1 MCMKTVLITGAS
13 RGIGASIALEFAKNN
28 YNVVISY
35 NSSKCEGEKVKEYIE
50 KNYKVKCLMVK
61 CDISSEIEV
70 SHMVDLSL
78 KEFGNIDV
86 LINNASVSMDND
98 IMSKSKDE
106 FLRVVEVN
114 LVGTFLVTREVIK
127 KCNVNTIVN
136 ISSTDS
142 TSTYSKLNIDYSCS
156 KAGVNILSKTFSL
169 CYPDIKICTIM
180 PNWVNSET
188 VLSMNSDYLEEEM
201 KRIGQKKLIDKEYVA
216 RKTYEVVVDK
226 FIKNG
231 DIIRIDEGEVL

>member
-1 MCMKTVLITGAS
+1 MKTVLITGAS

-28 YNVVISY
+28 YNVVIGY

-98 IMSKSKDE
+98 IMSKSKDD

-201 KRIGQKKLIDKEYVA
+201 KWIGQKKLIDKEYVA

-231 DIIRIDEGEVL
+231 DIIRIDEGEV

>member
-78 KEFGNIDV
+78 KKFGNIDV

-231 DIIRIDEGEVL
+231 DIIRIDEGEV

>member
-1 MCMKTVLITGAS
+1 MKTVLITGAS

-78 KEFGNIDV
+78 KKFGNIDV

-201 KRIGQKKLIDKEYVA
+201 KRIGQNKLIDKEYVA

-231 DIIRIDEGEVL
+231 DIIRIDEGEV

>member
-1 MCMKTVLITGAS
+1 MKTVLITGAS

-35 NSSKCEGEKVKEYIE
+35 NSSKCEGEKVKEYSE

-127 KCNVNTIVN
+127 KCNVNIIVN

-231 DIIRIDEGEVL
+231 DIIRIDEGEV

>member
-1 MCMKTVLITGAS
+1 MKTVLITGAS
-13 RGIGASIALEFAKNN
+13 RGIGAAIALEFAKNN

-231 DIIRIDEGEVL
+231 DIIRIDEGEV

>member
-1 MCMKTVLITGAS
+1 MKTVLITGAS

-35 NSSKCEGEKVKEYIE
+35 NSSKCEGEEVKEYIE

-114 LVGTFLVTREVIK
+114 LVGTFLVTREIIK

-231 DIIRIDEGEVL
+231 DIIRIDEGEV

>member
-1 MCMKTVLITGAS
+1 MKTVLITGAS
-13 RGIGASIALEFAKNN
+13 RGIGESIALEFAKNN

-231 DIIRIDEGEVL
+231 DIIRIDEGEL

>member
-1 MCMKTVLITGAS
+1 MKTVLITGAS

-28 YNVVISY
+28 YNVVISH

-231 DIIRIDEGEVL
+231 DIIRIDEGEV

>member
-1 MCMKTVLITGAS
+1 MKTVLITGAS
-13 RGIGASIALEFAKNN
+13 RGIGESIALEFAKNN

-216 RKTYEVVVDK
+216 RKTYEVVIDK

-231 DIIRIDEGEVL
+231 DIIRIDEGEV

>member
-28 YNVVISY
+28 YNVVIGY

-127 KCNVNTIVN
+127 KCNVHTIVN

-231 DIIRIDEGEVL
+231 DIIRIDEGEV

>member
-1 MCMKTVLITGAS
+1 MCIKTVLITGAS

-86 LINNASVSMDND
+86 LINNASVCMDND

-231 DIIRIDEGEVL
+231 DIIRIDEGEV

>member
-1 MCMKTVLITGAS
+1 MKTVLITGAS

-226 FIKNG
+226 FIKMV
-231 DIIRIDEGEVL
+231 I

>member
-1 MCMKTVLITGAS
+1 MKTVLITGAS

-78 KEFGNIDV
+78 KKFGNIDV

-231 DIIRIDEGEVL
+231 DIIRIDEGEV

>member
-70 SHMVDLSL
+70 SHMVDLPL

-216 RKTYEVVVDK
+216 KKTYEVVVDK

-231 DIIRIDEGEVL
+231 DIIRIDEGEV

>member
-1 MCMKTVLITGAS
+1 MKTVLITGAS

-106 FLRVVEVN
+106 FLRVVDVN

-231 DIIRIDEGEVL
+231 DIIRIDEGEV

>member
-1 MCMKTVLITGAS
+1 MK
-13 RGIGASIALEFAKNN
+13 
-28 YNVVISY
+28 
-35 NSSKCEGEKVKEYIE
+35 
-50 KNYKVKCLMVK
+50 
-61 CDISSEIEV
+61 SSEIEV

-231 DIIRIDEGEVL
+231 DIIRIDEGEV

>member
-1 MCMKTVLITGAS
+1 MKTVLITGAS

-114 LVGTFLVTREVIK
+114 LVGTFLVTRKVIK

-231 DIIRIDEGEVL
+231 DIIRIDEGEV

>member
-13 RGIGASIALEFAKNN
+13 RGIGESIALEFAKNN

-142 TSTYSKLNIDYSCS
+142 TSTYSKLNIDYSCL

-231 DIIRIDEGEVL
+231 DIIRIDEGEV

>member
-1 MCMKTVLITGAS
+1 MKTVLITGAS

-142 TSTYSKLNIDYSCS
+142 TSTYSKVNIDYSCS

-201 KRIGQKKLIDKEYVA
+201 KRIGQKKLIDKEYVT

-231 DIIRIDEGEVL
+231 DIIRIDEGEV

>member
-127 KCNVNTIVN
+127 KCNVNIIVN

-231 DIIRIDEGEVL
+231 DIIRIDEGEV

>member
-28 YNVVISY
+28 YNVVISH

-231 DIIRIDEGEVL
+231 DIIRIDEGEV

>member
-1 MCMKTVLITGAS
+1 MKTVLITGAS

-169 CYPDIKICTIM
+169 CYPDKKICTIM

-201 KRIGQKKLIDKEYVA
+201 KRIGQNKLIDKEYVA

-231 DIIRIDEGEVL
+231 DIIRIDEGEV

>member
-1 MCMKTVLITGAS
+1 MSDINEKTADIINLCRSAVFCEKGEFYPDKNFGSRIHEAKDNERLMLSFIRMALSKLDGVYVKNVTYIKNDNLIT
-13 RGIGASIALEFAKNN
+13 
-28 YNVVISY
+28 V
-35 NSSKCEGEKVKEYIE
+35 
-50 KNYKVKCLMVK
+50 
-61 CDISSEIEV
+61 
-70 SHMVDLSL
+70 
-78 KEFGNIDV
+78 DV

-231 DIIRIDEGEVL
+231 DIIRIDEGEV

>member
-1 MCMKTVLITGAS
+1 MKTVLITGAS

-70 SHMVDLSL
+70 SHMVDLPL

-201 KRIGQKKLIDKEYVA
+201 KRIGQNKLIDKEYVA

-231 DIIRIDEGEVL
+231 DIIRIDEGEV

>member
-13 RGIGASIALEFAKNN
+13 RGIGSSIALEFAKNN

-231 DIIRIDEGEVL
+231 DIIRIDEGEV

>member
-1 MCMKTVLITGAS
+1 MKTVLITGAS

-28 YNVVISY
+28 YNAVISY

-231 DIIRIDEGEVL
+231 DIIRIDEGEV

>member
-1 MCMKTVLITGAS
+1 MKTVLITGAS

-86 LINNASVSMDND
+86 LINNASVSIDND

-231 DIIRIDEGEVL
+231 DIIRIDEGEV

>member
-1 MCMKTVLITGAS
+1 MKTVLITGAS

-70 SHMVDLSL
+70 SHMVDLPL

-201 KRIGQKKLIDKEYVA
+201 KG
-216 RKTYEVVVDK
+216 
-226 FIKNG
+226 
-231 DIIRIDEGEVL
+231 

>member
-1 MCMKTVLITGAS
+1 MKTVLITGAS

-106 FLRVVEVN
+106 FLRVMEVN

-231 DIIRIDEGEVL
+231 DIIRIDEGEV

>member
-1 MCMKTVLITGAS
+1 MKTVLITGAS

-28 YNVVISY
+28 YNVVIGY

-201 KRIGQKKLIDKEYVA
+201 KRIGQKKLIDKEYIA

-231 DIIRIDEGEVL
+231 DIIRIDEGEV

>member
-180 PNWVNSET
+180 PNWVNSEI

-231 DIIRIDEGEVL
+231 DIIRIDEGEV

>member
-35 NSSKCEGEKVKEYIE
+35 NSSKCEGEKVKEYIK

-142 TSTYSKLNIDYSCS
+142 TSTYSKVNIEYSCS

-231 DIIRIDEGEVL
+231 DIIRIDEGEV

>member
-1 MCMKTVLITGAS
+1 MKTVLITGAS

-156 KAGVNILSKTFSL
+156 KAGVNVLSKTFSL

-231 DIIRIDEGEVL
+231 DIIRIDEGEV

>member
-1 MCMKTVLITGAS
+1 MKTVLITGAS

-35 NSSKCEGEKVKEYIE
+35 NSSKCESEKVKEYIE

-231 DIIRIDEGEVL
+231 DIIRIDEGEV

>member
-1 MCMKTVLITGAS
+1 MKTVLITGAS

-35 NSSKCEGEKVKEYIE
+35 NSSKCEGEKLKEYIE

-231 DIIRIDEGEVL
+231 DIIRIDEGEV

>member
-1 MCMKTVLITGAS
+1 MKTVLITGAS

-201 KRIGQKKLIDKEYVA
+201 KRIGQNKLIDKEYVA

-231 DIIRIDEGEVL
+231 DIIRIDEGEV

>member
-1 MCMKTVLITGAS
+1 MKTVLITGAS
-13 RGIGASIALEFAKNN
+13 CGIGASIALEFAKNN

-231 DIIRIDEGEVL
+231 DIIRIDEGEV

>member
-1 MCMKTVLITGAS
+1 MKTVLITGAS

-35 NSSKCEGEKVKEYIE
+35 NSSKCEGAKVKEYIE

-231 DIIRIDEGEVL
+231 DIIRIDEGEV

>member
-1 MCMKTVLITGAS
+1 MKTVLITGAS

-70 SHMVDLSL
+70 SHMVDLPL

-142 TSTYSKLNIDYSCS
+142 TSTYSKVNIDYSCS

-201 KRIGQKKLIDKEYVA
+201 KRIGQNKLIDKEYVA

-231 DIIRIDEGEVL
+231 DIIRIDEGEV

>member
-28 YNVVISY
+28 YNAVISY

-231 DIIRIDEGEVL
+231 DIIRIDEGEV